1 VTIDTLRA
9 DHVTPRLTP
18 AIDALAKE
26 AVVFDQA
33 ITVAPLTLP
42 AHASLLTG
50 AYPPRHGVRDNQIF
64 ALPAD
69 IATYPS
75 MLKERGYA
83 TGAFVSAVVLDHRFG
98 LNRGFDVY
106 DDEIAGPERSAPETL
121 ARAERWID
129 AAARPFFTWIH
140 LFEPHAPYKTGSYE
154 GEVKAVD
161 AALGTFFTHL
171 RDRRLWDDL
180 VLSISSDHGESLGE
194 HREQTHGFFLYEATL
209 RIPWILKAPALQP
222 RHVAHLVRIVDELP
236 TIGYFAHA
244 VGLGPLNDDGMS
256 VAPLASGGPSM
267 YLDAYSETFLPRDQ
281 FGWSLLASVRTDRLK
296 YIEAPRPELYDL
308 STDPAEAVNLVAT
321 RSDDANRLR
330 RVLAAT
336 ARQAGRTSRAQSDPA
351 LAEKLLSLGYIGYSP
366 AVAGSNAAL
375 ADPKD
380 KIDVYNFTMK
390 ALELSENDDLTGAL
404 RSVEQAERLDPNVAQ
419 IQFLKGSL
427 LGQAGRFDQAVA
439 ALERT
444 LALNPGY
451 TGARFKLALALLR
464 LGRADRA
471 AEALNEAV
479 REQPNDF
486 RAWHNL
492 AAIAYSR
499 GNLDEAERLERKAL
513 AISPDYAEAWNA
525 LGAIAI
531 VRKRPAEAIEALT
544 KATQLAPQNAQTFQ
558 NLALAFQAAGR
569 MQQARAAA
577 DRACALDRRFCG
589 R

>member
-1 VTIDTLRA
+1 M
-9 DHVTPRLTP
+9 TP
-18 AIDALAKE
+18 ALDALAKE
-26 AVVFDQA
+26 SVVFDHA

-50 AYPPRHGVRDNQIF
+50 AYPPRHGVRDNQVF

-69 IATYPS
+69 VATYPAA
-75 MLKERGYA
+75 LKQHGYA

-106 DDEIAGPERSAPETL
+106 DDEIAGPERAATETL

-129 AAARPFFTWIH
+129 AAARPFFAWIH

-154 GEVKAVD
+154 GEVKMAD

-171 RDRRLWDDL
+171 RDRALWDKL
-180 VLSISSDHGESLGE
+180 VVSVTSDHGESLGE

-209 RIPWILKAPALQP
+209 RIPWLLKAPRVQP
-222 RHVAHLVRIVDELP
+222 EHVPNLVRIVDEMP
-236 TIGYFAHA
+236 TILEFAA
-244 VGLGPLNDDGMS
+244 VDVGRMTPPDGIS
-256 VAPLASGGPSM
+256 LASRRGNRVDVGE
-267 YLDAYSETFLPRDQ
+267 AYSETFLPRDQ
-281 FGWSLLASVRTDRLK
+281 FGWSPLAAVRTDRLK
-296 YIEAPRPELYDL
+296 YIEAPRAELYDL
-308 STDPAEAVNLVAT
+308 AADPGEAMNLVSA
-321 RSDDANRLR
+321 RPDDASRLR

-336 ARQAGRTSRAQSDPA
+336 MQQPGRTARPQSDPM
-351 LAEKLLSLGYIGYSP
+351 LSEKLLSLGYIGYSP
-366 AVAGSNAAL
+366 ATAGSNASL

-380 KIDVYNFTMK
+380 KIDVYNFTMR
-390 ALELSENDDLTGAL
+390 ALELSENGDLAGAL
-404 RSVEQAERLDPNVAQ
+404 RSVEQAEQLDPNVAQ
-419 IQFLKGSL
+419 VQFLKGSL

-513 AISPDYAEAWNA
+513 SISPDYAEAWNA

-531 VRKRPAEAIEALT
+531 VRKRPADAIEALT
-544 KATQLAPQNAQTFQ
+544 KATRLAPQNAQAFQ
-558 NLALAFQAAGR
+558 NLALAFQAAGQ

-577 DRACALDRRFCG
+577 DRACAIDRRFCSSSG
-589 R
+589 GAR